1 MTGGVRTAALAALM
15 VSALW
20 SGAAVAEESGGRV
33 AISAGTVVMGTD
45 PERLEEQIGDPRARA
60 VWFMDETPVRKVE
73 VGAFMI
79 DRTEVTNERF
89 ATVFKNSHYPG
100 NLAGH
105 PAVNVSWGDAD
116 EFCRAQGGRLPT
128 EAEWERAAR
137 GDDGRIF
144 PWGDRFD
151 PKKAVYMDSSRDSA
165 KLKVG
170 SFELQKSGAN
180 LLGGTF
186 PAGSREEG
194 KSPFGVYDMAGN
206 VWEWVDGWYDK
217 ARDLRTLKG
226 GSWLSPKA
234 SVRISA
240 RLPDMGDGV
249 YNDYGFRCAY
259 DID

>member
-1 MTGGVRTAALAALM
+1 MTGPVKAAALAALI
-15 VSALW
+15 VPVLW
-20 SGAAVAEESGGRV
+20 CGAAQAEDDRV
-33 AISAGTVVMGTD
+33 TIPAGAVLMGTD
-45 PERLEEQIGDPRARA
+45 SDRLEEQIDDPRARTA
-60 VWFMDETPVRKVE
+60 WFMDETPARKVD

-100 NLAGH
+100 NLADH
-105 PAVNVSWGDAD
+105 PAVNVSWEDAD

-137 GDDGRIF
+137 GGDGRIF

-151 PKKAVYMDSSRDSA
+151 PKNVVYMDSGRDSA

-170 SFELQKSGAN
+170 SFELEQAGSN

-186 PAGSREEG
+186 PAGSREGG

-206 VWEWVDGWYDK
+206 AWEWVAGWYDEAK
-217 ARDLRTLKG
+217 GLRILKG

-240 RLPDMGDGV
+240 RLADMGDGV